1 MWIKAAI
8 ILILVSLIA
17 YDMYKIEK
25 LTNELKA
32 SNLSI
37 QTLTSEK
44 EQSIDNL
51 TLLSESLENCME
63 SKTDLQET
71 CVRNSQ
77 LVYKATVKTPSKGGV
92 VDDNT
97 RNKVIDILNEPI
109 PIYSLQ

>member
-1 MWIKAAI
+1 MWVKAI
-8 ILILVSLIA
+8 VILILVSLIA

-25 LTNELKA
+25 LTNELET

-37 QTLTSEK
+37 QTLTLEK
-44 EQSIDNL
+44 AQTIDNL
-51 TLLSESLENCME
+51 TQLSESLESCME

-77 LVYKATVKTPSKGGV
+77 LVNKATVKTPSKGGV

-109 PIYSLQ
+109 PSYSLQ